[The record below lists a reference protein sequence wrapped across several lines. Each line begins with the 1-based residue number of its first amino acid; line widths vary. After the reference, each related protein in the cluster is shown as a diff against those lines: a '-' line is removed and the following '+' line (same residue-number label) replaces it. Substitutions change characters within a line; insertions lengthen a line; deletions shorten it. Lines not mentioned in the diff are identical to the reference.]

1 MIKKIVSHLNPRH
14 VDDFLAIAYLKAKFP
29 QAEIEFV
36 HPQNVSTEYLE
47 NPEICV
53 VDVGGEFN
61 PDRHNFDHHQDS
73 NLPCSLLMV
82 LGYFDGIDY
91 SEHPV
96 IQLID
101 IVDRMGVVNAGKQ
114 TGYRFAKDIDT
125 YRRPI
130 LLVDLNKYSKEIINS
145 FFSTLKETNDYNEFW
160 KVFYEKLDALKVL
173 EESKEILRKEEEEF
187 QRKLS
192 QIEKHE
198 IGDLLVVFSKETLAP
213 NHFRVFQQTKADII
227 VEPNSMSPSQTSVIR
242 NSQSPNVDRID
253 LSKLFDFYPKVFL
266 HNTGFLAVVD
276 VSVKEFDL
284 QKIVNCVSG
293 INRTVSKSRNR
304 VSL

>member
-14 VDDFLAIAYLKAKFP
+14 VDDFFAIAYLKAKFS

-36 HPQNVSTEYLE
+36 NPQNVPVEYLE

-61 PDRHNFDHHQDS
+61 PEKHNFDHHQDN

-96 IQLID
+96 VQLID
-101 IVDRMGVVNAGKQ
+101 LVDRIGVVNAGKQ
-114 TGYRFAKDIDT
+114 TGYRFSKDIDT
-125 YRRPI
+125 YRKPI
-130 LLVDLNKYSKEIINS
+130 LLTDLNKYAKEVTES
-145 FFSTLKETNDYNEFW
+145 FFAVLSETNDYNEFW
-160 KVFYEKLDALKVL
+160 KLFYEKLDALKVL

-192 QIEKHE
+192 QIEKQE
-198 IGDLLVVFSKETLAP
+198 IGDLLVVLSKETLAP
-213 NHFRVFQQTKADII
+213 NHFRVFQQTNADIV
-227 VEPNSMSPSQTSVIR
+227 VEPNSMNPNQTSIIR
-242 NSQSPNVDRID
+242 NSQSSKINRID
-253 LSKLFDFYPKVFL
+253 LSRIFEIYPKVFL

-276 VSVKEFDL
+276 VSVEEFDVM
-284 QKIVNCVSG
+284 QVSH
-293 INRTVSKSRNR
+293 VL
-304 VSL
+304 V

>member
-1 MIKKIVSHLNPRH
+1 MIKKVVTHLNPRH
-14 VDDFLAIAYLKAKFP
+14 VDDFIAVAYLKANFP

-36 HPQNVSTEYLE
+36 NPQNVPNEYLE
-47 NPEICV
+47 NPEICM

-96 IQLID
+96 VQLINL
-101 IVDRMGVVNAGKQ
+101 VDKVGVINAGKQ

-173 EESKEILRKEEEEF
+173 EESKEILKKEEEEF
-187 QRKLS
+187 QRKFS
-192 QIEKHE
+192 KIEKHK
-198 IGDLLVVFSKETLAP
+198 IGDLLVVFSRETLAP
-213 NHFRVFQQTKADII
+213 NHFKVFQATGADII
-227 VEPNSMSPSQTSVIR
+227 VEPNSMNPSQTSIIR
-242 NSQSPNVDRID
+242 NSQSSIVNRID
-253 LSKLFDFYPKVFL
+253 LSRIFEIYPKVFI
-266 HNTGFLAVVD
+266 HNTGFLAVVNVPIEKFD
-276 VSVKEFDL
+276 IVKVSFVL
-284 QKIVNCVSG
+284 A
-293 INRTVSKSRNR
+293 
-304 VSL
+304 